1 MFINFNAANKAGY
14 SPDEVLT
21 LFLVKYISVKTN
33 DPKGEIMEIVK
44 KRDISTLFH
53 LIDAREDGNIKL
65 NSIGTEVFNKILTAA
80 TTEDTT
86 QEDQAI
92 LDWIIE
98 YCTKSEKLVTG
109 NKKQLLRNITDLRLH
124 SDFSSKQI
132 FIAMQHFLES
142 QDAEY
147 FNMFQYLFW
156 KPSGAYN
163 KKFSLENSRLYN
175 YIEKNKEE
183 LEKLW

>member
-1 MFINFNAANKAGY
+1 MFINFGAAHKAGY

-21 LFLVKYISVKTN
+21 LFLVKYISVKAN
-33 DPKGEIMEIVK
+33 DPKGEILEIVK
-44 KRDISTLFH
+44 KRDIRTLFH
-53 LIDAREDGNIKL
+53 LIEAREDHIRL
-65 NSIGTEVFNKILTAA
+65 NSMGTEVFNKVLTAA
-80 TTEDTT
+80 TSEDTT
-86 QEDQAI
+86 EEDKAI
-92 LDWIIE
+92 LDWIVE
-98 YCTKSEKLVTG
+98 YCTKSDKLVTG

-124 SDFSSKQI
+124 SDLSSKQI
-132 FIAMQHFLES
+132 FTAMQHFLES

-147 FNMFQYLFW
+147 FNMCQYLFW

>member
-1 MFINFNAANKAGY
+1 MFINFGAAHKAGY

-21 LFLVKYISVKTN
+21 LFLVKYISVKAN
-33 DPKGEIMEIVK
+33 DPKGEILEIVK
-44 KRDISTLFH
+44 KRDIRTLFH
-53 LIDAREDGNIKL
+53 LIEAREDHIRL
-65 NSIGTEVFNKILTAA
+65 NSMGTEVFNKILTAA
-80 TTEDTT
+80 TSEDTT
-86 QEDQAI
+86 EEDQAI
-92 LDWIIE
+92 LDWITE

-124 SDFSSKQI
+124 SDLSSKQI

-142 QDAEY
+142 TDAEY

>member
-33 DPKGEIMEIVK
+33 DPKGEILEIVK
-44 KRDISTLFH
+44 KRDVSTLLH
-53 LIDAREDGNIKL
+53 LIEAREDHIRL
-65 NSIGTEVFNKILTAA
+65 NSMGTEVFNKVLTAA
-80 TTEDTT
+80 TSEDTT
-86 QEDQAI
+86 EEDKAI

-124 SDFSSKQI
+124 SDLSSKQI

-142 QDAEY
+142 SDAEY

-156 KPSGAYN
+156 KPLGAYN

>member
-1 MFINFNAANKAGY
+1 M
-14 SPDEVLT
+14 
-21 LFLVKYISVKTN
+21 KYISVKTN

-44 KRDISTLFH
+44 KRDVSTLSH
-53 LIDAREDGNIKL
+53 LIEAREDHIRL
-65 NSIGTEVFNKILTAA
+65 NSMGTEVFNKVLTAA
-80 TTEDTT
+80 TSEDTT
-86 QEDQAI
+86 EEDKAI

-98 YCTKSEKLVTG
+98 YCTKSDKLVTG

-132 FIAMQHFLES
+132 FIAMQH
-142 QDAEY
+142 

>member
-1 MFINFNAANKAGY
+1 MFINFGAAHKAGY

-21 LFLVKYISVKTN
+21 LFLVKYISVKAN
-33 DPKGEIMEIVK
+33 DPKGEILEIVK
-44 KRDISTLFH
+44 KRDIRTLFH
-53 LIDAREDGNIKL
+53 LIEAREDHIRL
-65 NSIGTEVFNKILTAA
+65 NSMGTEVFNKVLTAA

-86 QEDQAI
+86 EEDKAI
-92 LDWIIE
+92 LEWIVE
-98 YCTKSEKLVTG
+98 YCTKSDKLVTG

-124 SDFSSKQI
+124 SDLSSKQI

-142 QDAEY
+142 TDAEY

>member
-1 MFINFNAANKAGY
+1 MFINFGAAHKAGY

-21 LFLVKYISVKTN
+21 LFLVKYISVKAN
-33 DPKGEIMEIVK
+33 DPKGEILEIVK
-44 KRDISTLFH
+44 KRDISTLLH
-53 LIDAREDGNIKL
+53 LIEAREDHIRL
-65 NSIGTEVFNKILTAA
+65 NSMGTEVFNKVLTAA
-80 TTEDTT
+80 TSEDTT
-86 QEDQAI
+86 EEDKAI
-92 LDWIIE
+92 LDWIVE
-98 YCTKSEKLVTG
+98 YCTKSDKLVTG

-124 SDFSSKQI
+124 SDLSSKQI
-132 FIAMQHFLES
+132 FVAMQHFLES
-142 QDAEY
+142 SDAEY

>member
-1 MFINFNAANKAGY
+1 MFLNFNAANKAGY
-14 SPDEVLT
+14 NPDEVLT
-21 LFLVKYISVKTN
+21 LLLVKYVSVKTN
-33 DPKGEIMEIVK
+33 DPKGEILDIVK
-44 KRDISTLFH
+44 KRDMSALIH
-53 LIDAREDGNIKL
+53 LIDAREGYIKL
-65 NSIGTEVFNKILTAA
+65 NSLGTEVFNKILTAA
-80 TTEDTT
+80 SAEDTT

-124 SDFSSKQI
+124 SDLSSKQI
-132 FIAMQHFLES
+132 FVAMQHFLDS
-142 QDAEY
+142 PDAEY

-175 YIEKNKEE
+175 YIEHHKQE
-183 LEKLW
+183 LEKLWG